1 MLRNRV
7 IMFDDTGA
15 ITSAGEVISPA
26 YRLVDGISSWLGRE
40 TMTTSLN

>member
-15 ITSAGEVISPA
+15 ITSAGEVISPPPTDSLTL
-26 YRLVDGISSWLGRE
+26 YRVGWAGRR
-40 TMTTSLN
+40 